1 MAQGFGCIA
10 YRQSN
15 SEYNDSCDREYQLTA
30 DIIYKELA
38 RFCTPWKLI
47 SYAGLVPSTRDWKNI
62 KARFSLAE
70 MDIGSIC
77 NDCSKI

>member
-38 RFCTPWKLI
+38 RYVWD
-47 SYAGLVPSTRDWKNI
+47 SEDV
-62 KARFSLAE
+62 
-70 MDIGSIC
+70 
-77 NDCSKI
+77 KILLSMTGIDM